1 MAPKLRLPH
10 IFLARI
16 ARSPWLPWGLFVAAL
31 VAAIVFLLL
40 WSGERGEDARRA
52 KVEQTASDFL
62 VALTNFS
69 AETIETDVAEIRSF
83 AVGEFA
89 DEVEQTFSEERIS
102 VIRESEAR
110 SIGEVRSVAV
120 QTISGSTASVFGVV
134 DETIENNT
142 TPAPR
147 TEVLRLEIE
156 LIETSE
162 GWRVSRVEILQSAAP
177 FAH

>member
-1 MAPKLRLPH
+1 MGPKLRLPRVSPS
-10 IFLARI
+10 RI

-40 WSGERGEDARRA
+40 WSGERGEDHRRA
-52 KVEQTASDFL
+52 EVEATASDFL

-69 AETIETDVAEIRSF
+69 ADTIETDVAEIRSF

-89 DEVEQTFSEERIS
+89 DEVDQTFGEERLS
-102 VIRESEAR
+102 LIRESEAR
-110 SIGEVRSVAV
+110 SNGEVRSVAV
-120 QTISGSTASVFGVV
+120 QTLSGSTASVFGVV
-134 DETIENNT
+134 DETIENNA

-156 LIETSE
+156 MIETSE

-177 FAH
+177 FAA